1 MKKLIM
7 FLGVLLISLTS
18 FGQLTINQS
27 FTPTSNLKVGDTLSI
42 KYTVSKGTNPVT
54 TPRYFWLRYQ
64 FNNKAVSYLSTT
76 WSQGNSSQTFYTG
89 WSNYSFTANTTNN
102 KVATS
107 LYEQYQVSPW
117 GYVANSDWNAGQL
130 TIQRT
135 DTSIDG
141 IIATQ
146 KYIILSKSDYSNIH
160 KLDLSYSIDAT
171 SASITPITTNPGII
185 SLGTV
190 TGGAASFNVR
200 VAYPSNDTSVQYLIA
215 KLIPQNADGTF
226 NDNGTISAPFSSTG
240 IATFTTTKIGEKYA
254 LNIVPPTGTAYLN
267 NIITV
272 SDAYK
277 AFLQT
282 ASVGIGGTTNYFQ
295 YPTLEKKIGNV
306 TTANSTFSN
315 EDSYNLF
322 SHIMGINVSA
332 KAKIPS
338 STATSFIFL
347 FGKKATWH
355 TGAIATQNSADRL
368 ITITSAT
375 QTEDFAYAYGG
386 DLDYSNSTDPSLIA
400 GSVTG
405 MSVNPIGNTASVK
418 TNSTN
423 SVASL
428 NSIAYTP
435 NKLANATLSLS
446 SKIEGTGVV
455 LTGTLT
461 AADLAGLQ
469 VIMNYDSNTLT
480 LDNVVFD
487 TGNTMTNFSTHN
499 NGRLTFGSIDQNKT
513 SRIKV
518 GTPYKLVF
526 TSKVPLQNTTGL
538 FFTVLSDA
546 VDANGNKVNLIVE

>member
-1 MKKLIM
+1 MKFFGIIALS
-7 FLGVLLISLTS
+7 LLALTVNA
-18 FGQLTINQS
+18 QLTIDQS

-42 KYTVSKGTNPVT
+42 KYTAAKGTT

-64 FNNKAVSYLSTT
+64 FNNKALKYVSTVF
-76 WSQGNSSQTFYTG
+76 SQGSSSQTFYTG
-89 WSNYSFTANTTNN
+89 WSNYKFTANTTNN

-117 GYVANSDWNAGQL
+117 AYAVNSDWNVGQL
-130 TIQRT
+130 TVQRT
-135 DTSIDG
+135 DSSVDG
-141 IIATQ
+141 IVATQ
-146 KYIILSKSDYSNIH
+146 KYIILSKDDYTNIH
-160 KLDLSYSIDAT
+160 SLDLAYSYN
-171 SASITPITTNPGII
+171 ASGTFISPITTTGTAV

-190 TGGAASFNVR
+190 TGGAAAFNVR
-200 VAYPSNDTSVQYLIA
+200 VAFPSNDTSVQYLTA
-215 KLIPQNADGTF
+215 KLYPLNT
-226 NDNGTISAPFSSTG
+226 NGTVNMTATPIATAPFSTTG
-240 IATFTTTKIGEKYA
+240 IASFTTPKVGDKFGVVITPAI
-254 LNIVPPTGTAYLN
+254 GTAYLDN
-267 NIITV
+267 VVTV

-277 AFLQT
+277 AFLQN
-282 ASVGIGGTTNYFQ
+282 ASVGINGTTSYFQ

-306 TTANSTFSN
+306 TIANTTFSN
-315 EDSYNLF
+315 DDAYNLF
-322 SHIMGINVSA
+322 SYVMGIDIAA

-338 STATSFIFL
+338 KAATSFGFL
-347 FGKKATWH
+347 YGKKDVWH
-355 TGAIATQNSADRL
+355 TGV
-368 ITITSAT
+368 ITDNIVEITSAT
-375 QTEDFAYAYGG
+375 QTNDFAYAYSG
-386 DLDYSNSTDPSLIA
+386 DLDYSNSTDPSSISGA
-400 GSVTG
+400 VTG
-405 MSVNPIGNTASVK
+405 MSTNPIGLNSSVK
-418 TNSTN
+418 TNSVTTL
-423 SVASL
+423 A
-428 NSIAYTP
+428 SIAYTP

-446 SKIEGTGVV
+446 SKIEGSGVV

-469 VIMNYDSNTLT
+469 VIMNYDSTKLT

-487 TGNTMTNFSTHN
+487 TGNTMTNFSNHN

>member
-117 GYVANSDWNAGQL
+117 VYVANSDWNAGQL

-215 KLIPQNADGTF
+215 KLI
-226 NDNGTISAPFSSTG
+226 
-240 IATFTTTKIGEKYA
+240 
-254 LNIVPPTGTAYLN
+254 V
-267 NIITV
+267 
-272 SDAYK
+272 
-277 AFLQT
+277 
-282 ASVGIGGTTNYFQ
+282 
-295 YPTLEKKIGNV
+295 
-306 TTANSTFSN
+306 
-315 EDSYNLF
+315 
-322 SHIMGINVSA
+322 
-332 KAKIPS
+332 
-338 STATSFIFL
+338 
-347 FGKKATWH
+347 
-355 TGAIATQNSADRL
+355 
-368 ITITSAT
+368 
-375 QTEDFAYAYGG
+375 
-386 DLDYSNSTDPSLIA
+386 
-400 GSVTG
+400 
-405 MSVNPIGNTASVK
+405 
-418 TNSTN
+418 
-423 SVASL
+423 
-428 NSIAYTP
+428 
-435 NKLANATLSLS
+435 
-446 SKIEGTGVV
+446 
-455 LTGTLT
+455 
-461 AADLAGLQ
+461 
-469 VIMNYDSNTLT
+469 
-480 LDNVVFD
+480 
-487 TGNTMTNFSTHN
+487 
-499 NGRLTFGSIDQNKT
+499 
-513 SRIKV
+513 
-518 GTPYKLVF
+518 
-526 TSKVPLQNTTGL
+526 
-538 FFTVLSDA
+538 
-546 VDANGNKVNLIVE
+546 